1 MSSEKRGKKK
11 IENARGNKK
20 VSRDNN
26 FTRLRLVGYDIAARD
41 EATRD
46 FEHARRC
53 NFCMQ
58 IIAHRNGAQRRCSLK
73 SYNCIPA

>member
-1 MSSEKRGKKK
+1 MRS
-11 IENARGNKK
+11 
-20 VSRDNN
+20 
-26 FTRLRLVGYDIAARD
+26 RLVGYDIAAQD
-41 EATRD
+41 EMTRD

-58 IIAHRNGAQRRCSLK
+58 IIAHRKGARRRYSLK